1 MSQQQNYAVPDPN
14 NPGQMMPRYPVDSQR
29 ATPASSA
36 HAYIDY
42 LEGALAD
49 SLERIGAVEL
59 RLRTLEAAHADLNT
73 AFHRRTLEF
82 ESRLDNAHARLND
95 QANHLNAL
103 EVKNP

>member
-1 MSQQQNYAVPDPN
+1 MSQQQNYVVPDPN

-49 SLERIGAVEL
+49 GLERIGAVEL
-59 RLRTLEAAHADLNT
+59 RLRTLEAAHADLNI
-73 AFHRRTLEF
+73 AFHRRVAEF
-82 ESRLDNAHARLND
+82 EARLDDVVGRLHAIE
-95 QANHLNAL
+95 HPT
-103 EVKNP
+103 K

>member
-1 MSQQQNYAVPDPN
+1 MNQQQNYAVPDPN
-14 NPGQMMPRYPVDSQR
+14 NPGQMMPRYPVEHR